1 MAHAM
6 AFLLCCLRFSVAAA
20 NQGHHE
26 DLAWKQTP
34 NAWHQQIARIVDH
47 RFAKWEAVLLVACC
61 FLKRKNPRKCKA
73 QNSDTVIVGDW
84 NFTAVG
90 IFKLI
95 LCNKLPR
102 FTTFEELRVFARNAK
117 KAGVSV
123 LMLVQLQKSA
133 SCPGNCYCDLDS
145 PSHTQFRNRSSVHH
159 YSKHARIQEA
169 GTTACNSVIISTE
182 LIPWPMEICQCGKTC
197 CWKLNPC
204 D

>member
-1 MAHAM
+1 MAHAV

-61 FLKRKNPRKCKA
+61 FLKRKNPRKCKT

-95 LCNKLPR
+95 CVINFPGLQHLKNCEYLHETP
-102 FTTFEELRVFARNAK
+102 K
-117 KAGVSV
+117 KPESVS
-123 LMLVQLQKSA
+123 
-133 SCPGNCYCDLDS
+133 
-145 PSHTQFRNRSSVHH
+145 
-159 YSKHARIQEA
+159 
-169 GTTACNSVIISTE
+169 
-182 LIPWPMEICQCGKTC
+182 
-197 CWKLNPC
+197 
-204 D
+204 